1 LIPPPASERADEFL
15 ELVRRSRQGKLK
27 VFLGPAAG
35 VGKTYRMLQEAHELR
50 RRGVDVVVGVVV
62 THGRPETAAL
72 VEGLE
77 IQPPRRVS
85 YRGLEL
91 EELDVEGLIGRAPE
105 VAVVDEVAHTN
116 PPGSAHRRR
125 YQDIL
130 ELLRRGISVSCAFNV
145 QHLESLN
152 DSVHRLTG
160 VRVHETV
167 PDSFLRRADQVVQVD
182 LPADDL
188 LERLQAGK
196 VYPRAKVE
204 WALENFFRRENLESL
219 RELSLREVA
228 DKLRDASAEEA
239 GAAASVRERVMVCLS
254 SRSPRG
260 RELLRRT
267 ARLSERLDAPWFAVH
282 IQTPGETPEHID
294 GEAQR
299 HLVAMQQLAQDL
311 GAEVL
316 QVEASDPVE
325 GILDFARSHGITDI
339 VLGRSAQP
347 WYRELLGLTIP
358 QRLLGRSQDLDL
370 HILSLEEAPR

>member
-1 LIPPPASERADEFL
+1 MSSTPAVRRADEFL

-50 RRGVDVVVGVVV
+50 RKGVDVVVGVVV

-72 VEGLE
+72 VDGLE
-77 IQPPRRVS
+77 VHPPRVVA
-85 YRGLEL
+85 YRGLTL
-91 EELDVEGLIGRAPE
+91 EELDVDGLVARRPE

-116 PPGSAHRRR
+116 PPGSARRRR

-130 ELLRRGISVSCAFNV
+130 ELLRSGISVSCAFNV

-152 DSVHRLTG
+152 DSVYRLTG

-182 LPADDL
+182 LPSDDL
-188 LERLQAGK
+188 IERLEAGK
-196 VYPRAKVE
+196 VYPRERVAR
-204 WALENFFRRENLESL
+204 ARENFFRRENLESL

-228 DKLRDASAEEA
+228 DALRDAGEEG
-239 GAAASVRERVMVCLS
+239 GAAGRVRERVMVCLS
-254 SRSPRG
+254 SGSPRG

-267 ARLSERLDAPWFAVH
+267 ARLAERLDAPWFAVYVE
-282 IQTPGETPEHID
+282 TPGEAPERIE
-294 GEAQR
+294 GGLQR
-299 HLVAMQQLAQDL
+299 HLAAMQELAQDL
-311 GAEVL
+311 GAEVER
-316 QVEASDPVE
+316 VEAADPVE
-325 GILDFARSHGITDI
+325 GIMGFARSHGISDI

-347 WYRELLGLTIP
+347 WYRELLGRTVTQRVLRLASGFDVHVLT
-358 QRLLGRSQDLDL
+358 LGED
-370 HILSLEEAPR
+370 AG